1 MLYPEPSVLVVPVFH
16 RLAGRAS
23 VTPADYA
30 DEPLLPC
37 PVTSMPASA
46 CCRRNRGPYPDP
58 MRASA
63 FRRLA
68 RFLDPTPSAP
78 AVPVAPEPGLPAEHA
93 VVDCARYVDGVRKPG
108 RIPLRDTPRALHER
122 HGFVWI
128 GLRDPTAEQ
137 FAEVAERFALPPLA
151 VADAVRAHQRP
162 KLEQY
167 GDILFAIV
175 KPVRYVDADEVVDV
189 AELALFVGPR
199 FVVVVRHGETD
210 VPARARALPDVGGN
224 GPVGVLHRIMDLAV
238 DGYTEAID
246 GIDENIDDIEA
257 QVFGGD
263 EADHA
268 ERIYKLKREVLEFR
282 RAVKPLVG
290 AVGRLSSAEFD
301 AALRPHFRD
310 VHDHLMRVADAIDNY
325 DSLLTDVLQ
334 ADLAQVSVRQ
344 NRTAMRQNEDM
355 RRISAW
361 AAIALLPT
369 AIAGLYGMNFD
380 RIPGAHSPYGFW
392 VVIGAL
398 AVLCVVLWALFRRND
413 WL

>member
-1 MLYPEPSVLVVPVFH
+1 
-16 RLAGRAS
+16 
-23 VTPADYA
+23 
-30 DEPLLPC
+30 
-37 PVTSMPASA
+37 
-46 CCRRNRGPYPDP
+46 

-68 RFLDPTPSAP
+68 RFLDPTPSA
-78 AVPVAPEPGLPAEHA
+78 AVAPVTPEPGRPAEHA
-93 VVDCARYVDGVRKPG
+93 VVDCGRYVDGVRKPG
-108 RIPLRDTPRALHER
+108 RIPLRDTPRALRER

-137 FAEVAERFALPPLA
+137 FEEVAERFALPPLA

-167 GDILFAIV
+167 GEILFAIV

-199 FVVVVRHGETD
+199 FVVIVRHGETD
-210 VPARARALPDVGGN
+210 VPARARALADGDPEVSRH
-224 GPVGVLHRIMDLAV
+224 GPIGVLHRIMDLAV
-238 DGYTEAID
+238 DGYTDAID
-246 GIDENIDDIEA
+246 GIDENIDDIES

-263 EADHA
+263 EHDHA

-282 RAVKPLVG
+282 RAVKPLAG
-290 AVGRLSSAEFD
+290 AVVKLSDTSD
-301 AALRPHFRD
+301 APLRPYFRD

-369 AIAGLYGMNFD
+369 AVAGLYGMNFE
-380 RIPGAHSPYGFW
+380 RIPGASSPYGFW
-392 VVIGAL
+392 MVLGVL
-398 AVLCVVLWALFRRND
+398 AALCVVLWALFRRND

>member
-1 MLYPEPSVLVVPVFH
+1 
-16 RLAGRAS
+16 
-23 VTPADYA
+23 
-30 DEPLLPC
+30 
-37 PVTSMPASA
+37 
-46 CCRRNRGPYPDP
+46 

-68 RFLDPTPSAP
+68 RLLDSDPAPVSPPSP
-78 AVPVAPEPGLPAEHA
+78 PPDRPAEHA
-93 VVDCARYVDGVRKPG
+93 VVDCGRYVDGVRRSG
-108 RIPLRDTPRALHER
+108 RIPLADAPRVLRER

-128 GLRDPTAEQ
+128 GLKEPTREQ

-162 KLEQY
+162 KLERY

-199 FVVVVRHGETD
+199 FVVIVRHGETD
-210 VPARARALPDVGGN
+210 VPARVRAIADSDPALSRK
-224 GPVGVLHRIMDLAV
+224 GPLGVLHQVMDLAV
-238 DGYTEAID
+238 DGYADAIG
-246 GIDENIDDIEA
+246 GIDADIEEIES

-263 EADHA
+263 ENDHA

-290 AVGRLSSAEFD
+290 AVQKLSDSTD
-301 AALRPHFRD
+301 PHALGPHFRD
-310 VHDHLMRVADAIDNY
+310 VHDHLMRVADSIENY
-325 DSLLTDVLQ
+325 DNLLTDVLQ

-355 RRISAW
+355 RKISSW
-361 AAIALLPT
+361 AAIALVPT
-369 AIAGLYGMNFD
+369 AIAGLYGMNFE
-380 RIPGAHSPYGFW
+380 RIPGAGVPYGFW
-392 VVIGAL
+392 GVCVVILAL
-398 AVLCVVLWALFRRND
+398 CGMLWVLFRRNK

>member
-1 MLYPEPSVLVVPVFH
+1 
-16 RLAGRAS
+16 
-23 VTPADYA
+23 
-30 DEPLLPC
+30 
-37 PVTSMPASA
+37 
-46 CCRRNRGPYPDP
+46 

-68 RFLDPTPSAP
+68 RFLDPTPSALD
-78 AVPVAPEPGLPAEHA
+78 VPAPEEKALPAEHA

-108 RIPLRDTPRALHER
+108 RIPLRDAPRALHER
-122 HGFVWI
+122 HGFVWV
-128 GLRDPTAEQ
+128 GLLEPTEEQ
-137 FAEVAERFALPPLA
+137 FDEVAERFALPPLA

-162 KLEQY
+162 KLDRY

-199 FVVVVRHGETD
+199 FVVIVRHGKTD
-210 VPARARALPDVGGN
+210 VPARVRALADSDPDVSRH
-224 GPVGVLHRIMDLAV
+224 GPIGVLHRVMDLTV
-238 DGYTEAID
+238 DGYTDAID
-246 GIDENIDDIEA
+246 GIDENIDDIES

-263 EADHA
+263 ENDHA

-282 RAVKPLVG
+282 RAVKPLAG
-290 AVGRLSSAEFD
+290 AVAKLSDTSDEP
-301 AALRPHFRD
+301 LRPYFRD

-392 VVIGAL
+392 MVIGVL
-398 AVLCVVLWALFRRND
+398 AALCVVLWALFRRND

>member
-1 MLYPEPSVLVVPVFH
+1 
-16 RLAGRAS
+16 
-23 VTPADYA
+23 
-30 DEPLLPC
+30 
-37 PVTSMPASA
+37 
-46 CCRRNRGPYPDP
+46 

-68 RFLDPTPSAP
+68 RFLEGAADEPTEPSEQP
-78 AVPVAPEPGLPAEHA
+78 RPNHSAEHA
-93 VVDCARYVDGVRKPG
+93 VVDCARYVDGVRVKG
-108 RIPLRDTPRALHER
+108 RLPLAEAPRALR
-122 HGFVWI
+122 RRDGFVWV
-128 GLRDPTAEQ
+128 GLREPTAEQ

-151 VADAVRAHQRP
+151 VADAVTAHQRP
-162 KLEQY
+162 KLERY
-167 GDILFAIV
+167 GEVLFAV
-175 KPVRYVDADEVVDV
+175 LKPVHYVNADEVVDV
-189 AELALFVGPR
+189 AELAVFVGPK
-199 FVVVVRHGETD
+199 FVVIVRHGDTD
-210 VPARARALPDVGGN
+210 VPARVRALADGDPEVSKH
-224 GPVGVLHRIMDLAV
+224 GPLGVLHRIMDVAV

-246 GIDENIDDIEA
+246 GIDENIDDIES

-263 EADHA
+263 ENDHA

-282 RAVKPLVG
+282 RAVKPL
-290 AVGRLSSAEFD
+290 APALQRLSSPDSGMVGET
-301 AALRPHFRD
+301 LRPYFRD
-310 VHDHLMRVADAIDNY
+310 VHDHLMRAADAIDQY

-380 RIPGAHSPYGFW
+380 HIPGSSSPYGFW
-392 VVIGAL
+392 AVIGVL
-398 AVLCVVLWALFRRND
+398 AAACVLLWVSFRRNG